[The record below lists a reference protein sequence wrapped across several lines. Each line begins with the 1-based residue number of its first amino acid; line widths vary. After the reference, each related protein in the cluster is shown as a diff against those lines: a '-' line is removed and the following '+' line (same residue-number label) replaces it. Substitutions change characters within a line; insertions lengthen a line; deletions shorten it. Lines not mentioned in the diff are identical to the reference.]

1 MGLVLPI
8 DILQDVSYVLIE
20 PFVDTTLGTA
30 VGAPGSVTVSPPVMT
45 GIYVGAV
52 LVIGRGTPNVEAVT
66 VTVVTATTFTAV
78 FANTHL
84 AADAVNGATF
94 PSGLFTQTEMLGYL
108 ANAENEFLI
117 KVRPVYGSAT
127 QALSIATRVY
137 PQPASA
143 IRIERVSST
152 KKAWTNTSMLTLDL
166 DNPNWQADHTSDDPK
181 AWFQDEI
188 GLDNFGIWPLVD
200 INGITA
206 QLWYSVKETVNPL
219 TFLTPLVLPD
229 IFTMYLKYGTLAR
242 AFSKDGEQ
250 RDDLRAK
257 FCQKKVDFGVMLAR
271 MFLLASETLAAEM
284 EADQSQ
290 ASKFSPMLVN
300 S

>member
-20 PFVDTTLGTA
+20 PVVDTTLGTL
-30 VGAPGSVTVSPPVMT
+30 VGAPGPATVFPGSMA
-45 GIYVGAV
+45 GIYFGAT
-52 LVIGRGTPNVEAVT
+52 LIIGRGTPNVETLIVLGVGLT
-66 VTVVTATTFTAV
+66 SFSAT

-84 AADAVNGATF
+84 AADTVSGATF
-94 PSGLFTQTEMLGYL
+94 PSGLFSQQEMLGYL

-117 KVRPVYGSAT
+117 KVRPMYGSAT
-127 QALSIATRVY
+127 QALSIAMRVY

-143 IRIERVSST
+143 IRIERISST

-284 EADQSQ
+284 EADQAQ

-300 S
+300 

>member
-1 MGLVLPI
+1 MGLVLPL
-8 DILQDVSYVLIE
+8 DILADVSYVLIE

-30 VGAPGSVTVSPPVMT
+30 VGAPGSVTVSPPVML

-52 LVIGRGTPNVEAVT
+52 LVIGRGTPNVESVT
-66 VTVVTATTFTAV
+66 VTAVTSTTFTAT

-94 PSGLFTQTEMLGYL
+94 PSGLFSQTEMLEYL
-108 ANAENEFLI
+108 YHSENELLVKI
-117 KVRPVYGSAT
+117 RPTYGSAT
-127 QALSIATRVY
+127 QALSVATRVY

-166 DNPNWQADHTSDDPK
+166 DNSNWQSDHASDDPK

-200 INGITA
+200 IGGLVA
-206 QLWYSVKETVNPL
+206 QLWYSVKEITNPL
-219 TFLTPLVLPD
+219 TFLTPFVLPD
-229 IFTMYLKYGTLAR
+229 IFTMYLKYGVLNR

-257 FCQKKVDFGVMLAR
+257 FCQKKLDFGVMLAR

-284 EADQSQ
+284 EADQQQ

-300 S
+300 Q